1 MTDDKNS
8 FGSSNKLML
17 IALVIMLV
25 LVAFFAWKWMNTN
38 SQLKELVVAKDQ
50 EKVELQVELDS
61 LMAEHNRIKTEYGEL
76 ADSLK
81 AKDSIIQINANE
93 IKKLLDTKW
102 EYGKIKKKLDR
113 LRTVAQGYLQ
123 QMDSLYTVNRELV
136 AENQQIKE
144 EFRQE
149 QHKALQLSKDKEELN
164 IKMSENALLS
174 IYSLT
179 ATPLRER
186 SGNRE
191 EIVEKGKRL
200 EKIKVTFT
208 VGQNKLTPASRK
220 DFYVRIA
227 DPSGNIM
234 VKGRGDDY
242 SFTYKGEQLQ
252 YSAMGSIEYQNKSAE
267 MTIYWNKLP
276 MQDKFAPGSYAV
288 SVFQG
293 DIMVGE
299 TSFKLK

>member
-1 MTDDKNS
+1 MTDEK
-8 FGSSNKLML
+8 FGVNNGNKLMMA
-17 IALVIMLV
+17 ALVILLL

-38 SQLKELVVAKDQ
+38 KQLNELVVAKDQ

-81 AKDSIIQINANE
+81 LKDSLIQANAVE

-113 LRTVAQGYLQ
+113 LRLVAQGYLQ
-123 QMDSLYTVNRELV
+123 QMDSLYTVNRQLV

-144 EFRQE
+144 EFKQE
-149 QHKALQLSKDKEELN
+149 QRKSQQLSKDKEELN
-164 IKMSENALLS
+164 IKMTENQGLS
-174 IYSLT
+174 IYGLK

-191 EIVEKGKRL
+191 EETDKGKRL
-200 EKIKVTFT
+200 EKVKVTFT
-208 VGQNKLTPASRK
+208 VGQNKLTPSGKK
-220 DFYVRIA
+220 DFFVRIA
-227 DPSGNIM
+227 DPSGNILI
-234 VKGRGDDY
+234 KGRGDDY
-242 SFTYKGEQLQ
+242 SFSYKGEQIQ
-252 YSAMGSIEYQNKSAE
+252 YSSLGSIDYQNKAVD
-267 MTIYWNKLP
+267 MTIYWAKLP
-276 MQDKFAPGSYAV
+276 LQEKFPAGSYSV
-288 SVFQG
+288 SVFHG
-293 DIMVGE
+293 DVMVGE